1 MMAYI
6 GREGYLIDC
15 ELRRGN
21 HRCQKHS
28 PEFLRETIAACRRG
42 TKEPLL
48 FRLVSGNDSAN
59 NIFLESGCSFISKCS
74 LRRESRE
81 GWLQEAKARC
91 LDITH
96 PREGKDIYVGST
108 WHDISYVGSDGEKH
122 PFTVRTV
129 YEITER
135 SIDSTSFQQT

>member
-1 MMAYI
+1 MSCA
-6 GREGYLIDC
+6 G
-15 ELRRGN
+15 
-21 HRCQKHS
+21 
-28 PEFLRETIAACRRG
+28 ETIAARSIRPNSFG
-42 TKEPLL
+42 RPLPRAGGSQKEPLL